1 MRCLILIALCLA
13 LANASYYN
21 NRNRFHKLLNRY
33 QRGSPMMM
41 RGEYG
46 NEYAPF
52 GSDDVDDYID
62 DYVEE
67 IRRERMFDRDQCP
80 RDIEDILGMEN
91 EESMMNTFDNEDE
104 EEMMTGRRHHR
115 GRFTDTDD
123 EESMMTEE
131 GARYFGGDE
140 DASERGTP
148 LLKEIKN
155 ANIKLTT
162 RLYEQC
168 KQERDDKNTVV
179 SPLSVQLALAAL
191 NAGARGNT
199 KRQLGRVIGGNLKT
213 QERKQIVK
221 TLIRHL
227 KGFRNI
233 EYSTDQPQ
241 HTTKINTVTG
251 LFVSKTTRAQQMFT
265 QRVKTTMGATVKHC
279 SFSHQPQQCRRS
291 INEWMAQKTHRKINQ
306 IVPQDA
312 ITDNTK
318 MVLVNGLELKATWGP
333 QMRRHITKEAKFYP
347 LDSKKVKI
355 VEVME
360 TEGRFKYY
368 EDELV
373 KIVGVP
379 TKQQEMTLYAIVP
392 KDKDG
397 LTEVEKIHL
406 QDNIQ
411 LKQLL
416 EKTDKHTRRVHVQL
430 PKFQIKHKIDVR
442 RTLRKQ
448 GVTDAFDPL
457 RADFSGI
464 TGAST
469 YEHEYYGQE
478 ETTTMYGRN
487 PFSVYEEDNTMRQ
500 GRETKLHL
508 NKFIH
513 QCTIKITENG
523 ITAATGNQADEDYER
538 FGRMGGM
545 ESEEEMMEQFSGLF
559 RRGEFEPTMSTGTGE
574 HVIKAN
580 RAFAFVLKHNPTKQ
594 VVMVGRV
601 IDAAQKKINHVPQT
615 INGVDQF

>member
-1 MRCLILIALCLA
+1 
-13 LANASYYN
+13 
-21 NRNRFHKLLNRY
+21 
-33 QRGSPMMM
+33 
-41 RGEYG
+41 
-46 NEYAPF
+46 
-52 GSDDVDDYID
+52 
-62 DYVEE
+62 
-67 IRRERMFDRDQCP
+67 
-80 RDIEDILGMEN
+80 
-91 EESMMNTFDNEDE
+91 
-104 EEMMTGRRHHR
+104 
-115 GRFTDTDD
+115 
-123 EESMMTEE
+123 
-131 GARYFGGDE
+131 
-140 DASERGTP
+140 
-148 LLKEIKN
+148 
-155 ANIKLTT
+155 
-162 RLYEQC
+162 
-168 KQERDDKNTVV
+168 
-179 SPLSVQLALAAL
+179 
-191 NAGARGNT
+191 
-199 KRQLGRVIGGNLKT
+199 
-213 QERKQIVK
+213 
-221 TLIRHL
+221 
-227 KGFRNI
+227 
-233 EYSTDQPQ
+233 
-241 HTTKINTVTG
+241 
-251 LFVSKTTRAQQMFT
+251 
-265 QRVKTTMGATVKHC
+265 
-279 SFSHQPQQCRRS
+279 
-291 INEWMAQKTHRKINQ
+291 
-306 IVPQDA
+306 
-312 ITDNTK
+312 
-318 MVLVNGLELKATWGP
+318 
-333 QMRRHITKEAKFYP
+333 
-347 LDSKKVKI
+347 
-355 VEVME
+355 
-360 TEGRFKYY
+360 
-368 EDELV
+368 LV

-379 TKQQEMTLYAIVP
+379 TKQHEMTLYAIVP